1 MPPLDRRT
9 FLRGVGAA
17 LALPTLDCML
27 PSRVAAAT
35 SSGSV
40 LPSLAPKRLLAVHV
54 ALGMHGP
61 AFFPQQT
68 GSMVELPHLLQPM
81 AKIRDKFTVF
91 SGLEHADVVGGHR
104 GIVGFLTGVNVFG
117 FPGFDYKNTISLDQV
132 YARHVGSETRFDSL
146 QLATSGNSSS
156 SSWDVSW
163 SAEGVAKSATSRP
176 REVFNR
182 LFGNES
188 EGNPTAR
195 RQAYQRRVS
204 LLDRVLDQAKAL
216 DRKLGSADRTKMDE
230 YLTSVRAVEQRIEKA
245 EAWASIPK
253 PTVDR
258 EAPRFNSNEDIDMF
272 ENAEIMY
279 DLIAL
284 AFETDSTRS
293 ITLQVPSTG
302 IVFNNIDGISEGYHA
317 VSHHGME
324 AGKIQQLLK
333 IERRH
338 TAQLARFLERLGQT
352 QENGQPLLDSTSVL
366 FGSGLGNA
374 SSHSNR
380 KLPVILA
387 GGGYATHG
395 QHMHLGEQPP
405 PLSNLFVSMLQ
416 NLGVATDQFADSTG
430 TLTTLA

>member
-1 MPPLDRRT
+1 M
-9 FLRGVGAA
+9 
-17 LALPTLDCML
+17 LPTRL
-27 PSRVAAAT
+27 SAAA
-35 SSGSV
+35 GAIA
-40 LPSLAPKRLLAVHV
+40 PSLSPQRLLAVHV
-54 ALGMHGP
+54 ALGLHGP
-61 AFFPQQT
+61 SFFPNQV
-68 GSMVELPHLLQPM
+68 GADVELPHLLQPL
-81 AKIRDKFTVF
+81 AKVRDKFTVF
-91 SGLEHADVVGGHR
+91 SGLEHPDVVGGHR

-117 FPGFDYKNTISLDQV
+117 FPGYDYKNTISLDQV

-182 LFGNES
+182 LFASES
-188 EGNPTAR
+188 EGNPEAR
-195 RQAYQRRVS
+195 QQAYHRRVS
-204 LLDRVLDQAKAL
+204 LLDRVLDQARSL
-216 DRKLGSADRTKMDE
+216 DRKLGSEDREKMDE
-230 YLTSVRAVEQRIEKA
+230 YLTSVRAVEKRIEKA

-253 PTVDR
+253 PKVDR

-284 AFETDSTRS
+284 AFETDSSRS
-293 ITLQVPSTG
+293 VTLQVPSTG

-324 AGKIQQLLK
+324 EGKIQQLLK

-338 TAQLARFLERLGQT
+338 TEQLARFLERIGNT
-352 QENGQPLLDSTSVL
+352 QENGQSLLDSTSVL
-366 FGSGLGNA
+366 FGSALGNA

-387 GGGYATHG
+387 GGGYKTHG
-395 QHMHLGEQPP
+395 HHLDMGGKPP

-416 NLGVATDQFADSTG
+416 SMGVATDRFADSTG
-430 TLTTLA
+430 TLSNLA